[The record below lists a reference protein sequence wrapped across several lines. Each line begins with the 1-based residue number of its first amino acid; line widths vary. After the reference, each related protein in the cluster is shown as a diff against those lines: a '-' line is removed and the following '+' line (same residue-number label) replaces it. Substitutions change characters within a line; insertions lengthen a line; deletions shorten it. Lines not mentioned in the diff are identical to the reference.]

1 MTIGTDTGN
10 GKDIQ
15 VEDRYI
21 KPTPEFPDGSY
32 LHTVDGKVKVATGY
46 YAKIYPGKPSPYW
59 HGRAPIFVVD
69 IHDCPWMNQTDNLKG
84 R

>member
-46 YAKIYPGKPSPYW
+46 YATIYPDNPSPYW
-59 HGRAPIFVVD
+59 RGGPPYFVVD
-69 IHDCPWMNQTDNLKG
+69 IHDCPWMNQTENLKG